1 MEKLDE
7 VTQEMW
13 LQCNEKN
20 RKLVEEYLRESTQ
33 LSDQTLSQ
41 YTSALKIY
49 FNWIREN
56 CDNKGFWEI
65 TSKNYLFYQNFL
77 TRRGLS
83 SSAIKFK
90 RSAVSSLNNYILLF
104 YLDQYPNF
112 RQYVNKGISNPP
124 KNIVHEKEPL
134 TLLDF
139 DNLCNKLEEMECWQE
154 LAWLKVTFST
164 GCRKAESR
172 QLLKEIVN
180 YEPKISKVV
189 VKNED
194 GKDEIKESRSY
205 ISHKLR
211 CKGRGRI
218 GSVRS
223 LQFGEDAMI
232 AIKKWLEVRGND
244 DNPYVFV
251 SKQNDKVKQI
261 SLSGISAWNSVLFTK
276 LIGRRMNAHNLRVSR
291 ASSLVMEQHRD
302 IKVAQKLLGHKDI
315 LTTEGYV
322 VRKGT
327 EDSDESF
334 LD

>member
-1 MEKLDE
+1 MDKIEE
-7 VTQEMW
+7 VTNEMW

-90 RSAVSSLNNYILLF
+90 RSAVSSLNNYVLLF
-104 YLDQYPNF
+104 YESEYPNF
-112 RQYVNKGISNPP
+112 KNYINKGIASPA

-134 TLLDF
+134 SLLEYS
-139 DNLCNKLEEMECWQE
+139 NLCKKLEEMEYWQE

-172 QLLKEIVN
+172 QLLKEIVT

-189 VKNED
+189 VKDEE
-194 GKDEIKESRSY
+194 GKDAIKESRSY
-205 ISHKLR
+205 ISHKVR
-211 CKGRGRI
+211 CKGKSKI
-218 GSVRS
+218 GVIRP
-223 LQFGEDAMI
+223 LQFDEESMI
-232 AIKKWLEVRGND
+232 AMKKWLEIRGED
-244 DNPYVFV
+244 DCQYMFI
-251 SKQNDKVKQI
+251 SKNNNISKQI
-261 SLSGISAWNSVLFTK
+261 SLSGISAWNSKLFTRI
-276 LIGRRMNAHNLRVSR
+276 IGRRFHAHCTRLSR
-291 ASSLVMEQHRD
+291 ATTLVVEQHMD
-302 IKVAQKLLGHKDI
+302 IKVAQKLLSHKDSS
-315 LTTEGYV
+315 TTEGYV
-322 VRKGT
+322 VRKDS
-327 EDSDESF
+327 ENSDEAF
-334 LD
+334 L